1 MPIGPG
7 RRGMPASPSE
17 PPVTDVHLKAMAYS
31 SWAKASVSIENETP
45 VASVHTQP
53 TPMAMTPGQQ
63 RREKARRTAAASR
76 S

>member
-1 MPIGPG
+1 
-7 RRGMPASPSE
+7 MPASPSE

-53 TPMAMTPGQQ
+53 TPMAMKPVISA
-63 RREKARRTAAASR
+63 ARKTTNS
-76 S
+76 SGIDEFSSM